1 MGLVYVKGVVRS
13 EDSRS
18 ERVRFLVDSG
28 AFYTVLKRKVWERL
42 GLREISRVSL
52 VLADGTMIERG
63 VSEAVIELPPY
74 GVRHPC
80 DPR

>member
-1 MGLVYVKGVVRS
+1 MGLVYVEGVVRS
-13 EDSRS
+13 EDGRS

-52 VLADGTMIERG
+52 VLADGTTIERG
-63 VSEAVIELPPY
+63 SQRL
-74 GVRHPC
+74 
-80 DPR
+80 